1 MTHKTHKT
9 HPMHPARQAD
19 TPART
24 GRFAQANKEA
34 LITLGLYLGYFV
46 WWYACAYGLGSGD
59 PGEYSY
65 VWGFPAWFFY
75 SCIVGY
81 PLIAFTLWLVVRLFF
96 RDMPLDAYQGA
107 DPKAAPDAD
116 SSNRL

>member
-1 MTHKTHKT
+1 MTHQTSAQARI
-9 HPMHPARQAD
+9 PAKR
-19 TPART
+19 
-24 GRFAQANKEA
+24 GRFDQANREA
-34 LITLGLYLGYFV
+34 RITLGLYLGYFV

-81 PLIAFTLWLVVRLFF
+81 PLISLALWLAVRLFF
-96 RDMPLDAYQGA
+96 RDMPLDEHPGA
-107 DPKAAPDAD
+107 NPGAFDSAQAAD
-116 SSNRL
+116 SSNR